1 MKKDRKLR
9 GIREIQKQNENEKQQ
24 QQQQQQQQ
32 NKKPKKTPVTY
43 MAWHAAVH
51 WVAKNQL

>member
-9 GIREIQKQNENEKQQ
+9 GIREIQKQNENEKQ